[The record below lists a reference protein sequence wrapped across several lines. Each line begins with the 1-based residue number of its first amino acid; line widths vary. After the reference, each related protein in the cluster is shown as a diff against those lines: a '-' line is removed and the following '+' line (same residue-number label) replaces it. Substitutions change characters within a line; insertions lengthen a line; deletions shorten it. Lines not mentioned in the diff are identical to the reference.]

1 MNPVESPEILLID
14 LENCPSQVSGLLDQ
28 LDRYASVVI
37 CYALSGAK
45 VPLDWLP
52 ALSQALHNQKLR
64 IIHMHRLGKNAAD
77 FGISFFAGML
87 MQQMPAGAQFTIVS
101 NDTDLDHVVHLLQ
114 DQGRQAQRMGS
125 PAKPSTTSTTPF
137 AEPDTSAATSA
148 AAATTTIT
156 TATSKSTPTLGTFC
170 ARLIAHPNNR
180 PGKPETLRNALR
192 AHAQQSESLA
202 GHMFQELQREGAIRV
217 EGTQLSYVD
226 RRLAGLAALAAS

>member
-1 MNPVESPEILLID
+1 MNTPESPEILLID
-14 LENCPSQVSGLLDQ
+14 LENCPSQVNGLLDQ

-37 CYALSGAK
+37 CYAQSGAK

-52 ALSQALHNQKLR
+52 ALSQALQNQKLR

-87 MQQMPAGAQFTIVS
+87 MQQMPAEAQFSIVS

-114 DQGRQAQRMGS
+114 DQGRQAQRIGS
-125 PAKPSTTSTTPF
+125 PTKLSAAPTTTLTEPPTVSAVEPGTLATTTSTT
-137 AEPDTSAATSA
+137 A
-148 AAATTTIT
+148 AAI
-156 TATSKSTPTLGTFC
+156 KSTPTLGSFC
-170 ARLIAHPNNR
+170 ARLIAHPNTR

-192 AHAQQSESLA
+192 THAQQSESLA

-217 EGTQLSYVD
+217 EGTKLSYVD
-226 RRLAGLAALAAS
+226 RQLAALALLN